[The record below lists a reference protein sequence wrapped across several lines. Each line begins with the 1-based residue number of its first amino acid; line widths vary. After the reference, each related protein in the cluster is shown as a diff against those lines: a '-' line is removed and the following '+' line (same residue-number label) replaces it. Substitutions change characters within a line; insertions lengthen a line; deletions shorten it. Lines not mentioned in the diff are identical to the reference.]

1 MPKVPVYQQNQVQES
16 QVPERSAIAKPS
28 AETFGGGDAGFNKV
42 VDAAAPIYEK
52 VFKEQREKADKVV
65 LYEADARLSKLET
78 SILHDPKTGA
88 LNKQGR
94 DAFDVG
100 TVAMSEYEKSAM
112 EIEDSLPTEDQ
123 KIAFSR
129 LRLERGSNIDRALNK
144 HISTETVRYESEV
157 ATNFVKNEQDA
168 AIKNY
173 QDPERV
179 RMSLE
184 KQETALKDFGAANG
198 MSEDKVKQMVL
209 ASKSKTHS
217 EIINRLLN
225 DDQDQ
230 TAQAYFDMNKDTI
243 SGDDLATVEAKL
255 ETGSTRGKS
264 QRFVDAALKSKLTET
279 EAINKARDI
288 KDPKERDAAYDR
300 TKMEYSIRD
309 AARKKGLED
318 YHVGALNL
326 IDKGGGRDLTKV
338 SGWNEM
344 DVSQRNSL
352 TAYAKLKSEGKEPK
366 TNWTTYYDLQT
377 KASADGTK
385 DAFISENLLDYRMDL
400 DNTKFTELVKLQASM
415 RKGERDPDGSLKNF
429 TNMDTTLKGI
439 MREAGLNPDNKDDV
453 IKFKTRL
460 SDQQDIIQSTTG
472 KKMSPIEYKEA
483 ARDLVKKRVIENN
496 TLWFDKEV
504 NALDGDVE
512 DLNKAIK
519 FEDVPKTK
527 VTALQDLL
535 RKNKMSVSNE
545 NVRLVYIKSLMR
557 GRK

>member
-1 MPKVPVYQQNQVQES
+1 MPKVPVYQQNQVQDS
-16 QVPERSAIAKPS
+16 QVPERSAIAKPN
-28 AETFGGGDAGFNKV
+28 AETLGGGEAGINKAIDAV
-42 VDAAAPIYEK
+42 APIYEK
-52 VFKEQREKADKVV
+52 VFKDQREKADKVV

-112 EIEDSLPTEDQ
+112 EIEDSLPSDDQ
-123 KIAFSR
+123 KIAFAR

-179 RMSLE
+179 RFALE

-198 MSEDKVKQMVL
+198 MSEDKIKQMVL
-209 ASKSKTHS
+209 TSKSKTHS

-230 TAQAYFDMNKDTI
+230 TAQAYFNMNKDTI

-264 QRFVDAALKSKLTET
+264 QRFVDSALKSKLSEA

-288 KDPKERDAAYDR
+288 KEPKERDAAYER
-300 TKMEYSIRD
+300 IKMEYGIRD
-309 AARKKGLED
+309 AAKKKGLEEK
-318 YHVGALNL
+318 HVGALNL

-338 SGWNEM
+338 SGWEQM
-344 DVSQRNSL
+344 EVSQRNSL
-352 TAYAKLKSEGKEPK
+352 KAYAEFKAKGKEPP
-366 TNWTTYYDLQT
+366 TNWTVYYDLQT
-377 KASADGTK
+377 KASNEGTR
-385 DAFISENLLDYRMDL
+385 DSFISDSLMDYRMDL
-400 DNTKFTELVKLQASM
+400 DNAKFSELVKLQAAM
-415 RKGERDPDGSLKNF
+415 RKGERDPDGNLKNF
-429 TNMDTTLKGI
+429 TSMDVTLKGI
-439 MREAGLNPDNKDDV
+439 MKDAGLSPDNKDDV
-453 IKFKTRL
+453 VRFKTRL
-460 SDQQDIIQSTTG
+460 GDMQDIMQTNTG
-472 KKMSPIEYKEA
+472 KKMSPVEYKEA
-483 ARDLVKKRVIENN
+483 ARELVKERVIKRDF
-496 TLWFDKEV
+496 WFDGKT
-504 NALDGDVE
+504 NALDGSDE
-512 DLNKAIK
+512 DLKKAVK
-519 FEDVPKTK
+519 FEDVPKDK
-527 VTALQDLL
+527 ITAIQDLL
-535 RKNKMSVSNE
+535 RKNKMSMSNE
-545 NVRLVYIKSLMR
+545 NVRLIYIKSLKR
-557 GRK
+557 GKK